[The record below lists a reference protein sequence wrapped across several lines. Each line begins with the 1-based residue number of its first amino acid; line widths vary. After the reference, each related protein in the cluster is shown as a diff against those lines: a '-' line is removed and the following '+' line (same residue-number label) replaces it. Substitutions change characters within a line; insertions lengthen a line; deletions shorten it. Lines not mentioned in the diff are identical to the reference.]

1 VTAGLVLSPQGAE
14 LADALQDTRDGYD
27 AVVSEQAS
35 CTVDGTVVWEE
46 HGYPSICMTLGGAIL
61 SAFHRAAYWDA
72 KGLLVRPRG
81 NRGTWYGTDGETR
94 AWIKC
99 RWMPLCAGE

>member
-1 VTAGLVLSPQGAE
+1 VTAGLVLSPQSAA

-46 HGYPSICMTLGGAIL
+46 HGYPPVCLTLGDAIL
-61 SAFHRAAYWDA
+61 SAFHRAAYWDG
-72 KGLLVRPRG
+72 KGLLVKPRG
-81 NRGTWYGTDGETR
+81 NRGTWYGTDDETR
-94 AWIKC
+94 VWIKC
-99 RWMPLCAGE
+99 RQMSRRAGE